1 MTFGNLNGV
10 FYLWWLL
17 PMQVWFVSWSDKRC
31 EWDWLHFFEKF
42 VNSSTLIN
50 TFWRWNLRHKESTII
65 QKGDAEIERD
75 KKMLRGEYGFH
86 HSKIIIWCKLH
97 DKKPVLYM
105 LMVWVEYLT
114 QWGEHRAQPLT
125 IITKRFI
132 LDVAA
137 VLDPPL
143 AL

>member
-1 MTFGNLNGV
+1 MVFSTYGDCYLCKFDLYLGRTKDVNGT
-10 FYLWWLL
+10 
-17 PMQVWFVSWSDKRC
+17 
-31 EWDWLHFFEKF
+31 DWTFFEKF

-50 TFWRWNLRHKESTII
+50 TFWRWNLRHRESTII
-65 QKGDAEIERD
+65 QKGDAETERD
-75 KKMLRGEYGFH
+75 KKMLRGEHGFH